1 MSASDQPGW
10 EEVAC
15 IASGPSLTP
24 QDCETVR
31 RWREAA
37 PGRAVIVVNTTFRLA
52 PWADVL
58 YAMDAAWWNAHI
70 DEVRRTFRG
79 RLINP
84 WREMRGVE
92 RVRFEHRRNSGAGA
106 ISLAA
111 HWGARRIVLLGYDC
125 QRTGGQAHWHGD
137 HPKGLGN
144 AGTIDRWP
152 AIFARLAKSMAG
164 RVTVIN
170 ATRETALT
178 CFERRALSEA
188 LGDVH
193 AQDAA

>member
-10 EEVAC
+10 AEVVC

-24 QDCETVR
+24 QDCERVR
-31 RWREAA
+31 RWRETGS
-37 PGRAVIVVNTTFRLA
+37 GRAVIVVNTTFRLA

-152 AIFARLAKSMAG
+152 AIFARLAKSLAG

-178 CFERRALSEA
+178 CFERRSLSEA

>member
-1 MSASDQPGW
+1 MIASDQPGW
-10 EEVAC
+10 GDVVC

-31 RWREAA
+31 RWREAGS
-37 PGRAVIVVNTTFRLA
+37 GRAVIVVNTTFRLA

-58 YAMDAAWWNAHI
+58 YAMDASWWNAHL

-79 RLINP
+79 RLVNP

-111 HWGARRIVLLGYDC
+111 HWGARRVVLLGYDC
-125 QRTGGQAHWHGD
+125 QRTGGQTHWHGD
-137 HPKGLGN
+137 HPRGLGN
-144 AGTIDRWP
+144 AGTIGLWP
-152 AIFARLAKSMAG
+152 AIFARLAKSLAG

-178 CFERRALSEA
+178 CFERRPLAEA
-188 LGDVH
+188 LGEVH

>member
-1 MSASDQPGW
+1 MSASDHPGW
-10 EEVAC
+10 AEVVC

-24 QDCETVR
+24 QDCERVR

-79 RLINP
+79 RMINP

-152 AIFARLAKSMAG
+152 AIFARLAKSLAG

-178 CFERRALSEA
+178 CFERRSLSEA